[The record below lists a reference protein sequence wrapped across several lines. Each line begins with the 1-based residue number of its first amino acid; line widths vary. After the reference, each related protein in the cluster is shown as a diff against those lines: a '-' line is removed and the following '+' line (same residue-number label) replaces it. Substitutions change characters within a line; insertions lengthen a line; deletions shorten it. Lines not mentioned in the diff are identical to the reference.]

1 MLVEKIKLRRIIIG
15 KILAAN
21 DSRNLH
27 LVNEKLHVSD
37 FGLGID
43 FSVISYA
50 QNFFDKHGQKIR
62 PADLLNDVNLKNN
75 FIKLSENLKAFY
87 LKNNNTSELKK
98 HYVKLENENQLLD
111 SEILVEIQKRY
122 GLINDSDIYFEV
134 QEKSLEYF
142 ILELKKKIRLNNV
155 MKEYHKLGTKLEQ
168 LQNNNE
174 ELPDGFLNSL
184 LESTLK
190 SEEVKKLNENTKD
203 IMDRLL
209 KKRKSGN
216 SVLIPTYLADID
228 NEFLDDGFRNGELI
242 FTAARPSVGKTAFA
256 LNIFYRQV
264 LNSHNVKYVT
274 LESTKEQILQ
284 RLLTI
289 HSNHLNNYGK
299 EISLSDWKD
308 GGFNL
313 DAKNSKTREQILFDF
328 IKNRFAQ
335 HVIDLSDYSSLYK
348 LKAKLTHLAT
358 QDDRVEIIHI
368 DHMHE
373 LDGNG
378 TDLTTFFR
386 KAFMELRNEVA
397 RKYDQALNVIVQLKR
412 QGKKDEKPGIDSIKY
427 SGIAEQIGDFVI
439 ILDREDYGKSKKE
452 KSNFEDDNLLEVNF
466 GKSRD
471 GKTGTTHLKFFKDK
485 MYITNFSLID
495 ELAAVPD
502 YNAKNNQSEEINQFL
517 FWD

>member
-1 MLVEKIKLRRIIIG
+1 LKDENKLFEA
-15 KILAAN
+15 K
-21 DSRNLH
+21 
-27 LVNEKLHVSD
+27 
-37 FGLGID
+37 
-43 FSVISYA
+43 
-50 QNFFDKHGQKIR
+50 
-62 PADLLNDVNLKNN
+62 
-75 FIKLSENLKAFY
+75 
-87 LKNNNTSELKK
+87 
-98 HYVKLENENQLLD
+98 
-111 SEILVEIQKRY
+111 ILVEIKKRY
-122 GLINDSDIYFEV
+122 GLIKDSDIYFEV

-142 ILELKKKIRLNNV
+142 IVELKKKIKLNNV
-155 MKEYHKLGTKLEQ
+155 MNEYNKLGRKLKK
-168 LQNNNE
+168 LQDSNE
-174 ELPDGFLNSL
+174 EIPDDFLNSI

-209 KKRKSGN
+209 KKRKSGD
-216 SVLIPTYLADID
+216 SVIIPTYLADID

-242 FTAARPSVGKTAFA
+242 FTGARPSVGKTAFA
-256 LNIFYRQV
+256 LNTFFRQV
-264 LNSHNVKYVT
+264 MNGHNVKYVT

-313 DAKNSKTREQILFDF
+313 EAKNSKTREQILFDF
-328 IKNRFAQ
+328 VENRFAQ

-358 QDDRVEIIHI
+358 QDDRVELIHI

-373 LDGNG
+373 LVGNG
-378 TDLTTFFR
+378 ADLTTFFR
-386 KAFMELRNEVA
+386 KAFMELRNEIA

-439 ILDREDYGKSKKE
+439 ILDREDYGKSEEE
-452 KSNFEDDNLLEVNF
+452 KLNFEDDNLLEVNF

-471 GKTGTTHLKFFKDK
+471 GKTGVTNLKFFKDK

-502 YNAKNNQSEEINQFL
+502 YNAENNKSEEINQFL
-517 FWD
+517 FLD